1 MRLIDAD
8 KIADFVCSVCG
19 DICDDEFKN
28 RGCIER
34 QFIEEC
40 AKKMPTVDAV
50 PVRHGHWIDVNG
62 DGSLWRCSVCGETQ
76 CCESNYCGD
85 CGAKMDEVTED
96 AD

>member
-1 MRLIDAD
+1 MNRLIEAD

-50 PVRHGHWIDVNG
+50 EVVRCKDCQYRGSTAACLESG
-62 DGSLWRCSVCGETQ
+62 DDWFCADGKRR
-76 CCESNYCGD
+76 
-85 CGAKMDEVTED
+85 ED
-96 AD
+96 GR